1 MSTIPQNKPNRSTIT
16 DLALAVLRAEALVN
30 QKHQES
36 SLWGHPDTWE
46 RPGITRDQAV
56 AKVKLLH
63 LESCAAKAALSHAT
77 TALTVELREGN
88 DTPSSERESVSIDVS
103 DTSSLVCVW
112 WEDDSGYDGYDISL
126 ALRL

>member
-16 DLALAVLRAEALVN
+16 DLALAVVKAESVVK

-63 LESCAAKAALSHAT
+63 LELCAAKAALSHAT
-77 TALTVELREGN
+77 TALTVELCEGN